1 MCSGSI
7 SSAESASRGAA
18 RSERLDENGVQKL
31 AINASS
37 RRVRFSAISAT
48 EYFGSTPRNNGR
60 SPACRLR
67 STKTVREELQAA
79 RFVARNDVPQ
89 PPLLENTATIRPF
102 FLGAS
107 TWPAENSPTRS
118 IIVVS
123 SSWVIGRRRNSRAPA
138 RKLCRIRS
146 GEAFCAAEI
155 TAVPGDSDFK
165 RWMNLI
171 DCSALPPRAMIAAA
185 GLSRTISSKSCSGSF
200 PPARSWARLSLDN
213 AARISLKFSS
223 PVLRTTNVNS
233 CVILLA
239 CWNCCWSRSGGFAG
253 QCRGVIGHS
262 DRGADNWNNEFKIVF
277 LDDDLY
283 RPNIHSKTLVKNV
296 YIVCR

>member
-60 SPACRLR
+60 SPACRFR
-67 STKTVREELQAA
+67 STRTVREELQAA

-146 GEAFCAAEI
+146 GDRKSTRLNSSHSQISYAVFC
-155 TAVPGDSDFK
+155 
-165 RWMNLI
+165 
-171 DCSALPPRAMIAAA
+171 
-185 GLSRTISSKSCSGSF
+185 
-200 PPARSWARLSLDN
+200 
-213 AARISLKFSS
+213 LK
-223 PVLRTTNVNS
+223 
-233 CVILLA
+233 
-239 CWNCCWSRSGGFAG
+239 
-253 QCRGVIGHS
+253 
-262 DRGADNWNNEFKIVF
+262 K
-277 LDDDLY
+277 
-283 RPNIHSKTLVKNV
+283 K
-296 YIVCR
+296 